1 MKEKVVSCWGYPL
14 ALSRCNFINTEWGTI
29 VYSQCGDF
37 LGKYETESAAYEE
50 IKAMIEERAKNGG
63 LIGYAEKI

>member
-1 MKEKVVSCWGYPL
+1 M

-50 IKAMIEERAKNGG
+50 IKALIEERARNGG
-63 LIGYAEKI
+63 LIGYVE

>member
-14 ALSRCNFINTEWGTI
+14 ALSRCNFINTEWGTV
-29 VYSQCGDF
+29 VYSQCGDL

-50 IKAMIEERAKNGG
+50 VNSMIEDRAKSGG
-63 LIGYAEKI
+63 LIGYVETI

>member
-1 MKEKVVSCWGYPL
+1 MQEKVVRCWGYPL
-14 ALSRCNFINTEWGTI
+14 ALSRCNFINTEWGTV

-50 IKAMIEERAKNGG
+50 VKAMIEESAKNGG

>member
-1 MKEKVVSCWGYPL
+1 MQEKVVRYWGYPL
-14 ALSRCNFINTEWGTI
+14 ALSRCNFINTEWGTV
-29 VYSQCGDF
+29 VYSPCGDF

-50 IKAMIEERAKNGG
+50 VKAMIEECAKNGG

>member
-50 IKAMIEERAKNGG
+50 VKAMIKERTRNEG
-63 LIGYAEKI
+63 LIEYVE

>member
-14 ALSRCNFINTEWGTI
+14 ALIRCNFINTEWGTI

-50 IKAMIEERAKNGG
+50 IKALIEERARNGG
-63 LIGYAEKI
+63 LIGYVE